1 MTHIQS
7 IVLAAF
13 VALTGSR
20 AVAQSPAKTTAAQPA
35 IYGAD
40 RVRGARYCEILVV
53 TGSLTKLTAT
63 VYNTLG
69 VNSCPA
75 TQWNALDPDK
85 LKKDFSAR
93 SVVMNGPRVFMMDK
107 IGQTTRETKNV
118 SFDGL
123 QMRKRA
129 EVPVSLKTAR
139 EGKAKPYGETTVNR
153 ATQYVFNKGSRVYE
167 LVSPAH
173 TYIMQS
179 YAQIVD
185 PKLTG
190 KDLMTLQTRLKL
202 PKGWRYQTRVLP
214 AELVLRTIEGGEAHV
229 TQDDFQNTYQRMR

>member
-1 MTHIQS
+1 MPAPPIGLTAL
-7 IVLAAF
+7 VLLLTN
-13 VALTGSR
+13 ALTL
-20 AVAQSPAKTTAAQPA
+20 AQSPTTQPA
-35 IYGAD
+35 IYGVD

-53 TGSLTKLTAT
+53 TGPLTKLTAS

-69 VNSCPA
+69 LNSCPA
-75 TQWNALDPDK
+75 SQWNALDPDK

-107 IGQTTRETKNV
+107 IGQTTRETKTV

-123 QMRKRA
+123 QMKKRA

-139 EGKAKPYGETTVNR
+139 EGKAKPYAETTVNR

-167 LVSPAH
+167 LISPQH
-173 TYIMQS
+173 SYIMQS
-179 YAQIVD
+179 YAQIID
-185 PKLTG
+185 PKLTE

-202 PKGWRYQTRVLP
+202 PKGWRYQMRVL
-214 AELVLRTIEGGEAHV
+214 AADLVLRTVEGGKAYV
-229 TQDDFQNTYQRMR
+229 TQDDFQNTYQRVN